1 MRCKGYK
8 LYKNGGDM
16 MSKDLSIS
24 VLMDFYGELL
34 TQKQKDSLELYYDR
48 DYSLAEIAED
58 MDISRQGVR
67 DFIKRGEKQLYD
79 FEEKLEMVKKYNN
92 ISSNISK
99 LEELISIISDDINV
113 KKKAIDIIETIKNEL

>member
-1 MRCKGYK
+1 
-8 LYKNGGDM
+8 

-34 TQKQKDSLELYYDR
+34 TEKQRDSLELYYDR
-48 DYSLAEIAED
+48 DCSLAEIAED

-67 DFIKRGEKQLYD
+67 DFIKRGEKQLYE

-92 ISSNISK
+92 ISRNISK
-99 LEELISIISDDINV
+99 LEKMIDKIKPDEEFKNQVAAII
-113 KKKAIDIIETIKNEL
+113 KAIKKEL